1 MPSTSSPQIVTH
13 HHNHLHAAATATL
26 TPPSLSPQP
35 PRHHLHPAIT
45 KKGAFDRPVTNR
57 VRLFSSVAKREHHKV
72 RLVFLSAP
80 EGAFGF
86 LFSTKGALGF
96 MVAPKGLYGAFGSA
110 YNNNSLGVFGN
121 GFNSPYRAFG
131 FASKQHIA
139 LKAASGKVTKHEKAC
154 IENQHVFIPFGFDT
168 FGFLAPEAVEL
179 LSRVQRVMHSNVMTP
194 RSTDVFNIDRLVKN
208 LCTIWIG
215 RHHLYANKVRFDRPQ
230 KPLAPKSN
238 FPPFNGSGK
247 VYGNTSSGFQQPKGF
262 GGSFAS
268 VVNGDNRSVNPASLI
283 SSSPALVLEDTC
295 IIERDFSRCVMG
307 KVKDFTSI
315 PNLPTI
321 LSDEGFDDVK
331 LSYLGGLWVLC
342 EFDSVGTR
350 MSMMTHTG
358 VKSWFQILQDVSQE
372 FVSEERIVWVD
383 IEGVPLYAWSRD
395 TFSRIGKKW
404 GEALNIEDVLDSS
417 FGRKRLCI
425 ITKSPTSI
433 LETFKIIVRGKVFLV
448 RAKELFTWNPNF
460 LHCKE
465 REDVLEDASV
475 KGDTNKEQ
483 VHVNEGE
490 DESFN
495 DSDVEGV
502 AETYFDDT
510 SVSPKECSN
519 NRDEQISDDPF
530 GVYDLLNK
538 KAAAEEVQQ
547 KSPSLS
553 HPPGFTPAGS
563 EACKDSDH
571 FFKENGVNMED
582 EVSPQI
588 SAKVMSNSQ
597 AVRDEVAIDSIGQRG
612 NNGGSVLS
620 FLEEVI
626 RVGHAMGF
634 SMEGCEKDI
643 EAIIEKQGE
652 TKMDRVSH
660 MDTKFMWGNSNYDFV
675 CSDSL
680 GNSGGILCIWEA
692 TVFKKDHVTISDN
705 FVAIYGTWIPN
716 NVKVLMVVVY
726 APQQPLNRR
735 LLWEYLSILLTR
747 WNGEAIIMGDFNDVR
762 NREERRGSWFNP
774 SSARSFDQ
782 FILSS
787 GLVDVK
793 MEGYAFTWSH
803 PSATKMSKL
812 DRFLVS
818 EGIISLFPSI
828 TSVCLDRHLS
838 DHRPILLRELKLDFG
853 PSPFRFYHS
862 WFSYAG
868 FDEMVEQT
876 WRAFSHSDR
885 NGMIRFKKKL
895 QDLKIIIRSWIK
907 EKNKLRSHSKQILID
922 GIREIDKELDQNGAS
937 DVLLFKRHD
946 LIRKLNDIKEME
958 GKDSIQKSKVR
969 WAIEGDENSKY
980 FHGIINKKRSQLA
993 IRGVFVDGDWITDP
1007 RLVKQAF
1014 LDHYEARFKKPSTDD
1029 FTFEFFKKYWE
1040 IVGPDLCEAVEHFFE
1055 NGLSRGI
1062 YFAMLLH
1069 TYLRRKPPAECH
1081 FRLLAISWL
1090 MLMAGVDEYRGRDEE
1105 DRLGASVW
1113 VCGGV
1118 GDVLPPVSEGG
1129 GGTGLARQV
1138 DAPGPASLLA
1148 FPVALPSLRDAPLPP
1163 APQWT
1168 PLSVSLA
1175 GLYLPFD
1182 ASIYWSSLPSM
1193 VVRTDFVIMVGLLDF
1208 WGKGI
1213 CLDPL
1218 RHWDEW
1224 SFFKRRRVS
1233 VLLCKVEAVKTSSIL
1248 HLGAIP
1254 QPTPRPRGFSI
1265 VGLRHPRLLTTCG
1278 FGAYSERLVTQS
1290 AQDKLVKARYKCAS
1304 DIYPR
1309 AGFSLVLEYRN
1320 ITARLRG
1327 RWVRTL
1333 R

>member
-1 MPSTSSPQIVTH
+1 MSTGGDLRGSHEDCHGNFPD
-13 HHNHLHAAATATL
+13 
-26 TPPSLSPQP
+26 
-35 PRHHLHPAIT
+35 
-45 KKGAFDRPVTNR
+45 G
-57 VRLFSSVAKREHHKV
+57 LF
-72 RLVFLSAP
+72 
-80 EGAFGF
+80 
-86 LFSTKGALGF
+86 
-96 MVAPKGLYGAFGSA
+96 A
-110 YNNNSLGVFGN
+110 YV
-121 GFNSPYRAFG
+121 
-131 FASKQHIA
+131 SKQWGTCI
-139 LKAASGKVTKHEKAC
+139 KNSNRTKSFSRGLWKEC
-154 IENQHVFIPFGFDT
+154 SVYGTVVDVFIPLKKSKVGKRFAFVR
-168 FGFLAPEAVEL
+168 FIK
-179 LSRVQRVMHSNVMTP
+179 
-194 RSTDVFNIDRLVKN
+194 VFNIDRLVKN
-208 LCTIWIG
+208 LCAIWIG
-215 RHHLYANKVRFDRPQ
+215 RHHFDRPQ

-315 PNLPTI
+315 LISNY

-425 ITKSPTSI
+425 ITKSPTLI

-620 FLEEVI
+620 FLEVI

-643 EAIIEKQGE
+643 EAIIE

-680 GNSGGILCIWEA
+680 GNSGGILCIWEV

-762 NREERRGSWFNP
+762 NRERREQW
-774 SSARSFDQ
+774 
-782 FILSS
+782 
-787 GLVDVK
+787 
-793 MEGYAFTWSH
+793 
-803 PSATKMSKL
+803 
-812 DRFLVS
+812 FLVS

-862 WFSYAG
+862 WFSFWG

-885 NGMIRFKKKL
+885 NGMIRLKKL

-907 EKNKLRSHSKQILID
+907 KNKLRSHSKQILID

-1014 LDHYEARFKKPSTDD
+1014 LDHYEARFKKPSTSRPKINFLFPNRLSSDQVSD
-1029 FTFEFFKKYWE
+1029 LERGVSREE
-1040 IVGPDLCEAVEHFFE
+1040 IRRAVWGCGENKSPGPDE
-1055 NGLSRGI
+1055 
-1062 YFAMLLH
+1062 
-1069 TYLRRKPPAECH
+1069 
-1081 FRLLAISWL
+1081 W
-1090 MLMAGVDEYRGRDEE
+1090 
-1105 DRLGASVW
+1105 
-1113 VCGGV
+1113 
-1118 GDVLPPVSEGG
+1118 DV
-1129 GGTGLARQV
+1129 
-1138 DAPGPASLLA
+1138 
-1148 FPVALPSLRDAPLPP
+1148 F
-1163 APQWT
+1163 
-1168 PLSVSLA
+1168 
-1175 GLYLPFD
+1175 
-1182 ASIYWSSLPSM
+1182 
-1193 VVRTDFVIMVGLLDF
+1193 
-1208 WGKGI
+1208 
-1213 CLDPL
+1213 
-1218 RHWDEW
+1218 
-1224 SFFKRRRVS
+1224 
-1233 VLLCKVEAVKTSSIL
+1233 
-1248 HLGAIP
+1248 
-1254 QPTPRPRGFSI
+1254 
-1265 VGLRHPRLLTTCG
+1265 
-1278 FGAYSERLVTQS
+1278 
-1290 AQDKLVKARYKCAS
+1290 
-1304 DIYPR
+1304 
-1309 AGFSLVLEYRN
+1309 
-1320 ITARLRG
+1320 
-1327 RWVRTL
+1327 
-1333 R
+1333 